1 MPTKTTDK
9 ARLKYLKWTTVYMTP
24 LVLWNPFQVS
34 YPTVHLLGLEDALL
48 LLLISF
54 QSKRSS
60 DHSKEVQAIRE
71 ASRACTSST
80 GLFCN
85 IRLMSSVNQNLFLTG
100 SSKGQN
106 ETKGLPQ
113 KRFDSRLLQPL
124 TTGKL
129 RS

>member
-9 ARLKYLKWTTVYMTP
+9 ARLKYSKWTTVYMTP

-34 YPTVHLLGLEDALL
+34 LEDALL

-54 QSKRSS
+54 QSKRSA

-85 IRLMSSVNQNLFLTG
+85 IRLMSSVN
-100 SSKGQN
+100 
-106 ETKGLPQ
+106 
-113 KRFDSRLLQPL
+113 
-124 TTGKL
+124 
-129 RS
+129 